1 MRKSNDRMGPID
13 AMNFAAFD
21 LNLLRVFD
29 ALMRERS
36 ATRAGERV
44 GLSQPA
50 VSAAL
55 GRLRHLLG
63 DELFVR
69 QGNEMVPTP
78 RALALGEPL
87 RDALARIEQ
96 ALSAGAR
103 FDPAAEKRGFTLLGA
118 DFFSMLMMPDLS
130 ETVARAAPGITLHF
144 LDSARGDVDRLLSDD
159 KIDMAIERPLD
170 LPDWVSRRPLFRGPF
185 AVIAARGH
193 PDLAAAGVREG
204 EPVPLD
210 LFCALPHALRSIDG
224 STTGSAV
231 SDALAAIGRRRRVV
245 LTLPQ
250 FHGVALAVA
259 RGRLLAAVPVQLA
272 RAVADE
278 LALGV
283 YQPPIPV
290 PVPEVHLY
298 WHRRH
303 DHEPAHRWLREQV
316 VKATEVFA

>member
-1 MRKSNDRMGPID
+1 MGPID
-13 AMNFAAFD
+13 AMNFAAVD

-69 QGNEMVPTP
+69 QANEMVPTP

-103 FDPAAEKRGFTLLGA
+103 FDPAAEVRDFTLLGS
-118 DFFSMLMMPDLS
+118 DFVSMLMMPDLF
-130 ETVARAAPGITLHF
+130 ETVARLAPGIGLRL
-144 LDSARGDVDRLLSDD
+144 LDSARGDVDQLLIND
-159 KIDMAIERPLD
+159 KIDMAVERPLE
-170 LPDWVSRRPLFRGPF
+170 LPDWISRQTLFRSSF
-185 AVIAARGH
+185 AIIAAKGH
-193 PDLAAAGVREG
+193 PDLAAAGVHEG
-204 EPVPLD
+204 DSIPLD
-210 LFCALPHALRSIDG
+210 LFCTLPHALRSIDG
-224 STTGSAV
+224 STTGYI
-231 SDALAAIGRRRRVV
+231 SDALATMGRRRRVV

-250 FHGVALAVA
+250 FYGVARAVS
-259 RGRLLAAVPVQLA
+259 RGHLLAGVPEHFA
-272 RAVADE
+272 RAVASE
-278 LALGV
+278 LQLGI
-283 YQPPIPV
+283 YRPPISV
-290 PVPEVHLY
+290 PVPQLSLY

-303 DHEPAHRWLREQV
+303 DHEPAHRWLRQQV
-316 VKATEVFA
+316 VAATEIFA

>member
-1 MRKSNDRMGPID
+1 MGRID

-55 GRLRHLLG
+55 NRLRHLLA

-69 QGNEMVPTP
+69 QANEMVPTP
-78 RALALGEPL
+78 RALVLAPPL
-87 RDALARIEQ
+87 SDALDRIER
-96 ALSAGAR
+96 ALSAGAG
-103 FDPAAEKRGFTLLGA
+103 FDPAAEMRSFTLMGA
-118 DFFSMLMMPDLS
+118 DFFSMLMMPGLS
-130 ETVARAAPGITLHF
+130 ETVSGLAPGISLH
-144 LDSARGDVDRLLSDD
+144 LIDSARGDVDQLLIND

-170 LPDWVSRRPLFRGPF
+170 LPDWISRRMLFTSPF
-185 AVIAARGH
+185 AVIAAKRH
-193 PDLAAAGVREG
+193 PDLAAAGVKEG
-204 EPVPLD
+204 DALPLD

-224 STTGSAV
+224 STTGFV
-231 SDALAAIGRRRRVV
+231 SDTLAAMGRRRKVV

-250 FHGVALAVA
+250 FYGVGLAVS
-259 RGRLLAAVPVQLA
+259 RGRLLAAVPQQFA
-272 RAVADE
+272 HAVARELE
-278 LALGV
+278 LAI
-283 YQPPIPV
+283 YQPPIAI
-290 PVPEVHLY
+290 PVPEVRLY

-303 DHEPAHRWLREQV
+303 DESPAHRWLREQV
-316 VKATEVFA
+316 VAAATVFA

>member
-1 MRKSNDRMGPID
+1 
-13 AMNFAAFD
+13 MNFAAVD

-69 QGNEMVPTP
+69 QANEMVPTP
-78 RALALGEPL
+78 RALALGEPV
-87 RDALARIEQ
+87 RDALSRIEQ
-96 ALSAGAR
+96 ALSTGAR
-103 FDPAAEKRGFTLLGA
+103 FDPAAEVRGFVLLSS
-118 DFFSMLMMPDLS
+118 DFFSMLLMPGLS
-130 ETVARAAPGITLHF
+130 ETVARLAPGITLHL
-144 LDSARGDVDRLLSDD
+144 LDSARGDVDQLLIDD

-170 LPDWVSRRPLFRGPF
+170 VPDWVSRLPLFRGPF
-185 AVIAARGH
+185 AVIAAKGH
-193 PDLAAAGVREG
+193 RELAAAGVEEG
-204 EPVPLD
+204 QPIPLD

-231 SDALAAIGRRRRVV
+231 SDALAAMGRRRRVV

-250 FHGVALAVA
+250 FYGVGLAVS
-259 RGRLLAAVPVQLA
+259 RGRLLAAVPVQFA
-272 RAVADE
+272 RAVAGE

-283 YQPPIPV
+283 YQPPIPI
-290 PVPEVHLY
+290 PVPEVSLY

-303 DHEPAHRWLREQV
+303 DHDPAHRWLRDRV
-316 VKATEVFA
+316 VEALAVFAEPG